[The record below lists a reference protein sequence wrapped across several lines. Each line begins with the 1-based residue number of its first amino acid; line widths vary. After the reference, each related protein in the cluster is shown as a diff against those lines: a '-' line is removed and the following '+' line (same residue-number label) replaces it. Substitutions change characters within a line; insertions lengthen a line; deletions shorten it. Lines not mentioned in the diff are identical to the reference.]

1 MNEIVYPAPSGRK
14 DKKMNKQKLEEY
26 NLTGSIHTLSIKS
39 PGIVEDIQKEVANC
53 IISNSQTQNGMTTT
67 SIINPN
73 KLLGDIFSYREFQS
87 VFNTILAGAGISDYN
102 LIRADMRF
110 DNYEPEH
117 YKKYAKLNRYL
128 ISMLAVT
135 YKVKNT
141 YRTENLFNHRQLSVA
156 IKNDY
161 FEVENYDRAAKS
173 ELTGNQSEPAK
184 ARLEERTVSRGFRK
198 LYEKCKADGEDI
210 NMEILKTEFIDG
222 WFTRWD
228 KAIGNIDKV
237 QKKYNDELE
246 KIYKEDRHSH
256 PTRFRSLTDFL
267 IQYQDCIFCK
277 AQMIDLLSRFD
288 EVKNPKQRAENH
300 KKRYGIEYFSQ
311 KDVQAAIN
319 EVKRAT
325 REFFGK

>member
-1 MNEIVYPAPSGRK
+1 
-14 DKKMNKQKLEEY
+14 MNKKKLDEY

-39 PGIVEDIQKEVANC
+39 PGMVEDIQEDVSNC
-53 IISNSQTQNGMTTT
+53 IVSNSRQNQNGTTTT

-73 KLLGDIFSYREFQS
+73 KLIGDVFSYSEFEA
-87 VFNTILAGAGISDYN
+87 VFNTILAGAGIRDYN
-102 LIRADMRF
+102 IIRADMRF

-117 YKKYAKLNRYL
+117 YRQYAKLNRYL

-135 YKVKNT
+135 YKTKNNYKT
-141 YRTENLFNHRQLSVA
+141 NDLFSQRQLSVA

-161 FEVENYDRAAKS
+161 FEIENYDREAKS
-173 ELTGNQSEPAK
+173 QNTENHEEPAK
-184 ARLEERTVSRGFRK
+184 ARLEERTVSRNWRNIYSKTIPEVGSEDWNMK
-198 LYEKCKADGEDI
+198 L
-210 NMEILKTEFIDG
+210 LKKEFTDG
-222 WFTRWD
+222 WFQRWD
-228 KAIGNIDKV
+228 KAIQNIDKV
-237 QKKYNDELE
+237 HKKYNDELE
-246 KIYKEDRHSH
+246 KIYKEDRNSY

-277 AQMIDLLSRFD
+277 AQMIDLLSRFE

-300 KKRYGIEYFSQ
+300 KKRYGIEYFSK

-325 REFFGK
+325 REFFGE